1 MATKIY
7 KKGNWLI
14 AKDSSSNNIFLK
26 MKINTAMSLRDS
38 SDNFAFFSDMPYAG
52 QMGTL
57 FMQLGQM
64 QNWNGASDNVNYRVS
79 LFPFSSIVDE
89 LGIAYGSADIL
100 EAYLD
105 SILGVNN
112 VQISSVVNPFVAL
125 SYDTNINWDSL
136 NDNVTITLAGN
147 GNLINPTNLVNGK
160 SYNLIVKQDATGSRI
175 LTYGSLFKW
184 AGGTVPT
191 LTTTANAIDIFTF
204 IYDGTNLYGSVV
216 QNFS

>member
-89 LGIAYGSADIL
+89 LGIAYASADIL